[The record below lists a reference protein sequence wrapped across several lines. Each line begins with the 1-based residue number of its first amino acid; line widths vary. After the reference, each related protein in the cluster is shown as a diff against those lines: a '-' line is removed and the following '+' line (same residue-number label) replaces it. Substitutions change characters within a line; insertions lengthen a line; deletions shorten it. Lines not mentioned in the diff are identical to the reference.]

1 MFCKCTI
8 GATHQIENMSN
19 GLKKVGDKPFVG
31 ETPQD
36 ALDSWLTPNPLFY
49 VRSHFE
55 YPDISKADGLNWAIS
70 VDGGDG
76 NANTVTM
83 KDLIRMPKKT
93 MAVTMECAG
102 NNRSDLEPKVS
113 GNQFDSGAIS
123 NAIWSGV
130 SLSHVLDQVN
140 LSTES
145 VEILFEGADN
155 GVPEKGYGESSYLRS
170 LSLDIAN
177 DPDTILAYEM
187 NGETLPVEHGFPL
200 RLVVPGW
207 YGMASVK
214 WVKSI
219 TAIKE
224 PFNGY
229 FQGKKYV
236 VRYQNGKEH
245 PLSEMQVKSFVT
257 SHKHGESISNG
268 HISLSGLAWAG
279 RAAVKSVQVSVD
291 GGETWDNASLNGPS
305 DTYSWQKWSLDW
317 IPANL
322 GHHTLI
328 AKAIDSDDNEQ
339 PIESVWNEL
348 GYALNGLKPV
358 CINII

>member
-1 MFCKCTI
+1 MFCKCTK
-8 GATHQIENMSN
+8 GVTHQIASVSN
-19 GLKKVGDKPFVG
+19 GLKQVGDKPFVG
-31 ETPQD
+31 ETPQG

-55 YPDISKADGLNWAIS
+55 YPDISNSDGLNWSIS
-70 VDGGDG
+70 IDGGDG
-76 NANTVTM
+76 DVKTTTM
-83 KDLIRMPKKT
+83 MNVMRMPKKT

-113 GNQFDSGAIS
+113 GNQFDSGAVS

-140 LSTES
+140 VSPES

-155 GVPEKGYGESSYLRS
+155 GVPESGYDESSYLRS
-170 LSLDIAN
+170 LSLEVAN

-187 NGETLPVEHGFPL
+187 NGEPLPIEHGFPL

-214 WVKSI
+214 WLKSI

-224 PFNGY
+224 PFHGY

-236 VRYQNGKEH
+236 VRYQNGTEH
-245 PLSEMQVKSFVT
+245 PLTEMQIKSFVT
-257 SHKHGESISNG
+257 SHKHGESIAHG
-268 HISLSGLAWAG
+268 PTSLSGLAWAG
-279 RAAVKSVQVSVD
+279 RATVKSVEVSVD
-291 GGETWDNASLNGPS
+291 AGKNWNKASMNGPS

-317 IPANL
+317 IPTNL

-328 AKAIDSDDNEQ
+328 AKGIDSDGNEQ

-348 GYALNGLKPV
+348 GYAINGLKPV
-358 CINII
+358 CINVV